1 MLCLIVYVLHMALLG
16 LSLRLPDR
24 VVVLANV
31 VGFVVLVWYSC
42 DVAVFYLGYEVLS
55 LLIVPVL
62 LSSSRSVRRG
72 YALTCLYAVNM
83 IGLLSFLL
91 LSAVE
96 LSVPL
101 AGLDLSRS
109 SASGLL
115 LAILVAAKA
124 PSYPLSFWLPEA
136 HVECS

>member
-1 MLCLIVYVLHMALLG
+1 M
-16 LSLRLPDR
+16 
-24 VVVLANV
+24 
-31 VGFVVLVWYSC
+31 
-42 DVAVFYLGYEVLS
+42 VFYIGYEILS
-55 LLIVPVL
+55 LLILPVL

-72 YALTCLYAVNM
+72 YALACLYAVNM

-91 LSAVE
+91 IAAVE

-101 AGLDLSRS
+101 ASLDLSRS
-109 SASGLL
+109 SVASILL
-115 LAILVAAKA
+115 TVLVAAKS